1 MAERD
6 ARWLFFDA
14 VIHGNLY
21 GEVREDLRN
30 KLDWIGVNYYSRV
43 VVKLTNDNSYTIVP
57 GYGHYCER
65 NSVSPDNRPCSD
77 FGWEFYPEGLY
88 DVLTK
93 YWRRYHLPCTL
104 LRMGLQIRPIT

>member
-1 MAERD
+1 MELAERD

-77 FGWEFYPEGLY
+77 FGWEFYPE
-88 DVLTK
+88 V
-93 YWRRYHLPCTL
+93 CT
-104 LRMGLQIRPIT
+104 MY